1 MGDSSKIEYSY
12 CPKNE
17 PGKGSSMEIQ
27 RGLDFHMQNSVVSLG
42 KFDGIHRGHRLLL
55 ERILKEEGISTV
67 FTFGGMQGEQ
77 IYTEEEKRL
86 LLEQMG
92 IQREV
97 IFPFTE
103 ENKKMS
109 PEQFVNEI
117 LWDKMDARFICVGE
131 DFRFGSK
138 RAGDV
143 RFLRKA
149 CEEHGCRLQVYPKLE
164 DEQGIISSTRIRELI
179 REGDMKQAAKLLGEP
194 WFFLGE
200 VQHGRA
206 LGRDMGMPTA
216 NIVPQEGKILPPYG
230 VYTAKVIVHGKPYYG
245 VTNVGKKPTVGGSVV
260 GLETCIFDFDQDIYG
275 EQIIVQLLQF
285 QRSERKFDSLE
296 ALQTQMQADK
306 KQAMDNAKEWQDKL

>member
-1 MGDSSKIEYSY
+1 
-12 CPKNE
+12 
-17 PGKGSSMEIQ
+17 MEIQ

-55 ERILKEEGISTV
+55 EQILKEEGISTV
-67 FTFGGMQGEQ
+67 FTFEGMQGEQ

-86 LLEQMG
+86 ILQQMG

-109 PEQFVNEI
+109 PEQFVHEI

-143 RFLRKA
+143 QYLRKE
-149 CEEHGCRLQVYPKLE
+149 CKERGCRLHVYPKLE
-164 DEQGIISSTRIRELI
+164 DEQRVISSTVIRELI
-179 REGDMKQAAKLLGEP
+179 REGDMKRAAKLLGEP
-194 WFFLGE
+194 WFFLGM

-230 VYTAKVIVHGKPYYG
+230 VYTARVIIHGETYYG
-245 VTNVGKKPTVGGSVV
+245 VTNVGKKPTVDGSAI
-260 GLETCIFDFDQDIYG
+260 GLETSIFEFDRDIYG

-296 ALQTQMQADK
+296 ALQEQMQTDK
-306 KQAMDNAKEWQDKL
+306 KQAMDNAREWKNKL

>member
-1 MGDSSKIEYSY
+1 
-12 CPKNE
+12 
-17 PGKGSSMEIQ
+17 MEIQ

-55 ERILKEEGISTV
+55 EQILKEEGNSTV
-67 FTFGGMQGEQ
+67 FTFEGMQGEQ

-86 LLEQMG
+86 ILQQMG

-109 PEQFVNEI
+109 PEQFVHEI

-143 RFLRKA
+143 QYLRNA
-149 CEEHGCRLQVYPKLE
+149 CKERGCRLHVYPKLE
-164 DEQGIISSTRIRELI
+164 DEQRVISSTVIRELI
-179 REGDMKQAAKLLGEP
+179 REGDMKRAAKLLGEP
-194 WFFLGE
+194 WFFLGM

-230 VYTAKVIVHGKPYYG
+230 VYTARVIIHGETYYG
-245 VTNVGKKPTVGGSVV
+245 VTNVGKKPTVDGTAV
-260 GLETCIFDFDQDIYG
+260 GLETSIFEFDRDIYG

-296 ALQTQMQADK
+296 ALQKQMQTDK
-306 KQAMDNAKEWQDKL
+306 KQAMDNAKEWKNKL